1 MVPIEKSFV
10 NNMFSVEG
18 KVAVV
23 TGATGALGKVLAKAY
38 GYAGAKVMMTGR
50 STKSNN
56 LSPVMAAPDLSSAAQ
71 LPQRHS
77 SGIMD

>member
-23 TGATGALGKVLAKAY
+23 TGATGALGKVLRQASLAMKCNYNRAD
-38 GYAGAKVMMTGR
+38 
-50 STKSNN
+50 N
-56 LSPVMAAPDLSSAAQ
+56 
-71 LPQRHS
+71 
-77 SGIMD
+77 